1 MRITLVIKNLRG
13 GGAERVCVNL
23 ANAWAARGHRLTIL
37 TGSHEPSVYPLDAQ
51 VHRCDVDWRRWATMT
66 ELNRSSAS
74 SLLRGLNGLHG
85 RHLKR
90 QVPLLAILRHA
101 ILKTSPDVVV
111 AHLDLTNLRVILAL
125 HETKLPVIV
134 CEHTDSTKVRI
145 GIWQGPRNA
154 LYRRAA
160 AVVAP
165 HPAIA
170 GWFERRGATA
180 RAIPNVLVEP
190 PVPTSTST
198 STSIATQNK
207 NRRRLV
213 TLARLSAE
221 RHTSMAILAFADIA
235 AEFPDW
241 DFEINGDGRLYESLQ
256 RLADNVAPG
265 RIHLRGFTDD
275 PYATLSAAD
284 LFVSTSWV
292 EGFGNAI
299 WEALACGVPVVA
311 MDSGAPVRSL
321 VRDGVDGLI
330 VRPFRRAALAQALA
344 SLMGD
349 EDKRQSFAARAPE
362 VVNRFSMESALQQ
375 WDELLGQV
383 VRGK

>member
-1 MRITLVIKNLRG
+1 MRITLVIGNLRG

-37 TGSHEPSVYPLDAQ
+37 TGSHGPEPTAYPIDARVCRRDLDWK
-51 VHRCDVDWRRWATMT
+51 RFATVR
-66 ELNRSSAS
+66 ELNRNSAEC
-74 SLLRGLNGLHG
+74 LLRGMHG
-85 RHLKR
+85 VTSAPFKR
-90 QVPLLAILRHA
+90 QIPLLAILRHA

-111 AHLDLTNLRVILAL
+111 AHLDVTNLRVILAM

-134 CEHTDSTKVRI
+134 CEHTDSTKVGI
-145 GIWQGPRNA
+145 GVWQQPRKL
-154 LYRRAA
+154 LYRRVA

-170 GWFERRGATA
+170 KWFERHGATA
-180 RAIPNVLVEP
+180 RAIPNVLHSP
-190 PVPTSTST
+190 PARAAKSN
-198 STSIATQNK
+198 ARQ
-207 NRRRLV
+207 RRRLV
-213 TLARLSAE
+213 TLARLSPE
-221 RHTSMAILAFADIA
+221 RHTSLSILAFADIA

-241 DFEINGDGRLYESLQ
+241 DLEINGEGRLYESLEQ
-256 RLADNVAPG
+256 LAASVAPG

-275 PYATLSAAD
+275 PYAVLSAAD

-299 WEALACGVPVVA
+299 WEALASGVPVVA

-330 VRPFRRAALAQALA
+330 VRPFRRAALAKALA

-349 EDKRQSFAARAPE
+349 EERRQSFAVRAPE
-362 VVNRFSMESALQQ
+362 VVDRFSLESALRQ
-375 WDELLGQV
+375 WDELLAEV
-383 VRGK
+383 VTGK

>member
-1 MRITLVIKNLRG
+1 MRITLVIGNLRG

-23 ANAWAARGHRLTIL
+23 ANACAARGHRLTVL
-37 TGSHEPSVYPLDAQ
+37 TGSHGPEPIAYPIDAQ
-51 VHRCDVDWRRWATMT
+51 VCQRDLNWKRWATVR
-66 ELNRSSAS
+66 ELNRNSAEC
-74 SLLRGLNGLHG
+74 LLRALHG
-85 RHLKR
+85 VTSAHFKR
-90 QVPLLAILRHA
+90 QIPLLAILRHA
-101 ILKTSPDVVV
+101 ILRTSPDVVV
-111 AHLDLTNLRVILAL
+111 AHLDRTNLRVILAL

-134 CEHTDSTKVRI
+134 CEHTDSTKVGI
-145 GIWQGPRNA
+145 GAWQQPRKL

-170 GWFERRGATA
+170 NWFARHGATA
-180 RAIPNVLVEP
+180 RAIPNVLHGP
-190 PVPTSTST
+190 PHVPPPP
-198 STSIATQNK
+198 AAKGNEKQ
-207 NRRRLV
+207 RRRLV
-213 TLARLSAE
+213 TLARLSPE
-221 RHTSMAILAFADIA
+221 RHTSLAILAFADIA
-235 AEFPDW
+235 REFPDW
-241 DFEINGDGRLYESLQ
+241 DLEINGEGRLFESLEQ
-256 RLADNVAPG
+256 LAARVAPG

-275 PYATLSAAD
+275 PYAVLSAAD

-299 WEALACGVPVVA
+299 WEALACGLPVVA

-330 VRPFRRAALAQALA
+330 VRPFRRAALAKALA

-349 EDKRQSFAARAPE
+349 EARRQSFAARAPE

-375 WDELLGQV
+375 WDELLAEV
-383 VRGK
+383 VTGK

>member
-1 MRITLVIKNLRG
+1 MRITLVIGNLRG

-37 TGSHEPSVYPLDAQ
+37 TGSHGPEPIAYPLDAQ
-51 VHRCDVDWRRWATMT
+51 VCRRDLNWKRFATVE
-66 ELNRSSAS
+66 ELNRNSAEC
-74 SLLRGLNGLHG
+74 LLRGLSGLTSAHF
-85 RHLKR
+85 KR
-90 QVPLLAILRHA
+90 QIPLLAILRHA

-111 AHLDLTNLRVILAL
+111 AHLDVTNLRVILAL

-134 CEHTDSTKVRI
+134 CEHTDSTKVGI
-145 GIWQGPRNA
+145 GVWQQPRRL
-154 LYRRAA
+154 LYRRVA

-170 GWFERRGATA
+170 NWFARHGATA
-180 RAIPNVLVEP
+180 RAIPNVLHGP
-190 PVPTSTST
+190 PAPRARS
-198 STSIATQNK
+198 NEK
-207 NRRRLV
+207 PRRRLV
-213 TLARLSAE
+213 TLARLSPE
-221 RHTSMAILAFADIA
+221 RHTSLAMLAFADIA

-241 DFEINGDGRLYESLQ
+241 DLEINGEGRLYESLEQ
-256 RLADNVAPG
+256 LAARVAPG

-275 PYATLSAAD
+275 PYAMLSAAD

-299 WEALACGVPVVA
+299 WEALASGVPVVA

-330 VRPFRRAALAQALA
+330 VRPFKRAALTQALA
-344 SLMGD
+344 SLMRD
-349 EDKRQSFAARAPE
+349 DAKRLSFAARAPE
-362 VVNRFSMESALQQ
+362 VINRFSLESALRQ
-375 WDELLGQV
+375 WDELLAEV
-383 VRGK
+383 VTGK

>member
-37 TGSHEPSVYPLDAQ
+37 TGSQEPSVYPIDAQ
-51 VHRCDVDWRRWATMT
+51 VQRCDVDWRRWATMT

-111 AHLDLTNLRVILAL
+111 AHLDITNLRVILAL

-145 GIWQGPRNA
+145 GIWQGTRNA

-165 HPAIA
+165 HPAVA

-180 RAIPNVLVEP
+180 RAIPNVLIEP
-190 PVPTSTST
+190 PTRIVRQSN
-198 STSIATQNK
+198 NK
-207 NRRRLV
+207 RRLV

-330 VRPFRRAALAQALA
+330 VRPFRRAALAQALG
-344 SLMGD
+344 SLMRD
-349 EDKRQSFAARAPE
+349 DAKRRSFAARAPE

-375 WDELLGQV
+375 WDELLAEV
-383 VRGK
+383 VTGK